1 MGFEVLIEKLDKFAK
16 TINSSVIGLSIFEG
30 ILVIVIGVV
39 SSNLTTENAEI
50 NKICLWILLLSSFF
64 YLVLLLIRTA
74 YIYNFP
80 GSISNELK
88 SERELRDLKNDTDR
102 QNTINEFFV
111 STIQKLNGQTC
122 ALNYQDDTHLCDK
135 GIQNGIRELIEPII
149 DNAYFLLDTINSKF
163 TFGIYLDH
171 YLSRN
176 IDGESEQGILV
187 IDDKLG
193 KEYLL
198 EKGMFMTA
206 YLRGEKLEIQSAITT
221 AFNNSEFVKKDYVG
235 DDNIKYTI
243 VCSPMPYA
251 CDELDMQGV
260 LFIISKEVKNIPNDL
275 ATKLKIF
282 NRVISNWVYRYNQ
295 CIESRYQAKINSNT

>member
-1 MGFEVLIEKLDKFAK
+1 MGFDVLIKKLDKFAK
-16 TINSSVIGLSIFEG
+16 TINSMVIGLSIFEG

-39 SSNLTTENAEI
+39 SNNLTTENKEI
-50 NKICLWILLLSSFF
+50 NKICLWILLLCSFF

-88 SERELRDLKNDTDR
+88 SERQLTELKKDTAR
-102 QNTINEFFV
+102 QSTINEFFV

-122 ALNYQDDTHLCDK
+122 ALNYHDDTHMCDK

-163 TFGIYLDH
+163 TFGIFLNQ

-176 IDGESEQGILV
+176 LDGENEQGTLI
-187 IDDKLG
+187 IDDKLN
-193 KEYLL
+193 KEYLISKGLFL
-198 EKGMFMTA
+198 EA
-206 YLRGEKLEIQSAITT
+206 YLRGEKLEIQNAIST
-221 AFNNSEFVKKDYVG
+221 AFNNSEFIKKDFIG
-235 DDNIKYTI
+235 DDNEKYTI

-251 CDELDMQGV
+251 CNELDMQGV
-260 LFIISKEVKNIPNDL
+260 LFIISKEVKSIPSDL
-275 ATKLKIF
+275 PTTLKIF
-282 NRVISNWVYRYNQ
+282 NRVISNWVYRYDQ
-295 CIESRYQAKINSNT
+295 CIESRYQVKLNSTI